1 MTLRSIAP
9 ACSEYVNMMY
19 RIVPGW
25 STFLS
30 EGILYSATA
39 LWVGQL
45 ELTATEDIID
55 FVR

>member
-1 MTLRSIAP
+1 
-9 ACSEYVNMMY
+9 MY

-30 EGILYSATA
+30 EGILYSPTA